1 MKIESTEGRAIDVKH
16 KDKGE
21 IVLEISLGWDE
32 NSLTFDTDSATKLVN
47 NILNAIE
54 LSQSVKTKSELDKY
68 AYSLFTRKVIIV
80 PSHLAGQVI
89 AYAKSIYQIEAEDC
103 GKDES
108 GENSAIMRLT
118 INSKDY

>member
-1 MKIESTEGRAIDVKH
+1 MKIEAIDGRSIDIQHNEKEV
-16 KDKGE
+16 
-21 IVLEISLGWDE
+21 VLEINMGHDVSSLRF
-32 NSLTFDTDSATKLVN
+32 NTASASKLVD

-68 AYSLFTRKVIIV
+68 AYSLFTRKLIIV
-80 PSHLAGQVI
+80 PTHLAGQVI

>member
-1 MKIESTEGRAIDVKH
+1 MKIEDIDGKSIEIQHNEKEEVVLKINMGYDVSTLRFTA
-16 KDKGE
+16 
-21 IVLEISLGWDE
+21 
-32 NSLTFDTDSATKLVN
+32 TSATKLVDN
-47 NILNAIE
+47 LQNGIE
-54 LSQSVKTKSELDKY
+54 ISRSKKTKSVLDKY

-80 PSHLAGQVI
+80 PSHLVGQVI